1 MIGKR
6 KKFFSYHLSPSTYH
20 CSKMFRSTVRRLLA
34 IDDPPERTALAFSIG
49 VFIAF
54 SPFLGLHTIAA
65 TALAFAFRF
74 NKIAIYAGTF
84 VNNPFLTLVPIILA
98 SYATGA
104 LILGRPLGLPPESME
119 LLRSPHLLTGEWWSK
134 LFQSGG
140 NVLLPF
146 FIGGM
151 VLSVVC
157 SSIAYPLTLRFLRAR
172 KKRNSGVSQKQ
183 ETEIRSQEPEQ

>member
-1 MIGKR
+1 
-6 KKFFSYHLSPSTYH
+6 
-20 CSKMFRSTVRRLLA
+20 MFRSTVRRLLA

-98 SYATGA
+98 SYAVGA
-104 LILGRPLGLPPESME
+104 LLLGRPLGLPPESLE
-119 LLRSPHLLTGEWWSK
+119 LLRSPHLLTEEWWSK
-134 LFQSGG
+134 LFYSAG
-140 NVLLPF
+140 NVLVPF
-146 FIGGM
+146 AIGGM
-151 VLSVVC
+151 VLSVIC
-157 SSIAYPLTLRFLRAR
+157 SVIAYPLTLRFLRVR
-172 KKRNSGVSQKQ
+172 KRNKEKFEKRKDQ
-183 ETEIRSQEPEQ
+183 EQNISDSCF

>member
-1 MIGKR
+1 
-6 KKFFSYHLSPSTYH
+6 
-20 CSKMFRSTVRRLLA
+20 MFRSTVRRLLA

-54 SPFLGLHTIAA
+54 SPFLGLHTLAA

-84 VNNPFLTLVPIILA
+84 INNPFLTLVPIILA
-98 SYATGA
+98 SYAVGA
-104 LILGRPLGLPPESME
+104 LLLGRPLGLPPESME
-119 LLRSPHLLTGEWWSK
+119 LLRSPHLLTGEWWGK
-134 LFQSGG
+134 LFSSGG

-157 SSIAYPLTLRFLRAR
+157 SSIAYPLTLRFLRRR
-172 KKRNSGVSQKQ
+172 KKRNSEVSKQ
-183 ETEIRSQEPEQ
+183 QESESRVQNSE